1 MRSVLKTI
9 LVCVSILAW
18 AGVLS
23 AQTTTTT
30 TTTTAVPTTPDTPPP
45 PAPFPNAFNAPP
57 CDFSNTF
64 YEENGILAH
73 VPGDSLNQKKAGR
86 FGLFRLTGPPAS
98 SSNGGTTNPDC
109 GAEVAR
115 SITLAGQLHGPVPGS
130 SSRGTEWNDLR
141 TAPGGASQ
149 TGARFKAH
157 RCDGSVQNLS
167 ENAAPGIVGALVSRA
182 GGELLTE

>member
-1 MRSVLKTI
+1 MRGRGNRGPGGRRKAVRSVLKTI
-9 LVCVSILAW
+9 LVCVSILAC

-30 TTTTAVPTTPDTPPP
+30 TTTTVVPTTPDTPQP

-98 SSNGGTTNPDC
+98 SSNGGPTNLGNESTSP
-109 GAEVAR
+109 A
-115 SITLAGQLHGPVPGS
+115 
-130 SSRGTEWNDLR
+130 NDPTPPHTPHLS
-141 TAPGGASQ
+141 TPPAH
-149 TGARFKAH
+149 KA
-157 RCDGSVQNLS
+157 
-167 ENAAPGIVGALVSRA
+167 A
-182 GGELLTE
+182 